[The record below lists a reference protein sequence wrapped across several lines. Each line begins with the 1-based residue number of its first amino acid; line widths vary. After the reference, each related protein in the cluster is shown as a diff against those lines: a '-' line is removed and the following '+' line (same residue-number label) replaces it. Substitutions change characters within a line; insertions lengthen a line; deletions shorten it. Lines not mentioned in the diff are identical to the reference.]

1 MTSLYPCNPHYT
13 SRSPEG
19 ESLEVTGLKM
29 LLTPL
34 TNTWT
39 RDCRAPALYQNAVI
53 ILPVCP
59 SVRLSAGSLSYA
71 SPYQAKVP
79 RQKLQGRESLPKS
92 KGQRKKKARSKSLLG
107 HLSALTGYSLLEKET
122 YHEGVF
128 TWVFYRRLHQLAI
141 PKNSGTGGGGE
152 AWRKHHKSKAQEG
165 AHPNP
170 EQ

>member
-53 ILPVCP
+53 ILPVCL
-59 SVRLSAGSLSYA
+59 SVRLSVCPQAAFLTLLHIRQKSLGRSYKVEN
-71 SPYQAKVP
+71 PYQS
-79 RQKLQGRESLPKS
+79 QKGRERRRHVVNLSLVTS
-92 KGQRKKKARSKSLLG
+92 VL
-107 HLSALTGYSLLEKET
+107 
-122 YHEGVF
+122 
-128 TWVFYRRLHQLAI
+128 
-141 PKNSGTGGGGE
+141 
-152 AWRKHHKSKAQEG
+152 
-165 AHPNP
+165 
-170 EQ
+170 

>member
-1 MTSLYPCNPHYT
+1 MTGLYPCNPHYT

-53 ILPVCP
+53 ILPVCL

-128 TWVFYRRLHQLAI
+128 T
-141 PKNSGTGGGGE
+141 
-152 AWRKHHKSKAQEG
+152 
-165 AHPNP
+165 
-170 EQ
+170 